1 MFYFLLRVLFFYLLF
16 RFLFKLIFSQTYRR
30 KENVINKS
38 HHKRSKN
45 DKSDYKD
52 AVDVEFEEIE

>member
-1 MFYFLLRVLFFYLLF
+1 MVSLIVRLLFLYLLF
-16 RFLFKLIFSQTYRR
+16 RFLFKLILG
-30 KENVINKS
+30 KETFAHKGY
-38 HHKRSKN
+38 HKRNKN